1 MPSRLLAASLALLA
15 AATSV
20 RADSRESA
28 FWGKELLGP
37 DTWSRVLKIENAAP
51 TVRYPAQF
59 YALVFEFE
67 GVLWFYTESDGTQ
80 SLSQQVGQVRT
91 DKQNY
96 LALARGLHAGFT
108 RVTDG
113 ACDQPPLTALVDNKL
128 PRGCFLYC
136 MLNWRRLETFGAP
149 ARGQLLTYY
158 INTPTGSRGHTVLLY
173 RYGKKHFLFDP
184 ADTELERTLLTPPPE
199 DPLEA
204 ANVFAPRWG
213 AVFPVSAV
221 LLDVHR
227 TNRRVKEPIFRKR
240 SVSPSLAVSAVP

>member
-1 MPSRLLAASLALLA
+1 MRSRLLAALLALMA
-15 AATSV
+15 AVTNG

-37 DTWSRVLKIENAAP
+37 ATWSRVLLIENAAP
-51 TVRYPAQF
+51 TIRYPAKF
-59 YALVFEFE
+59 YALAFEFE
-67 GVLWFYTESDGTQ
+67 GLLWFYTETDGTQ
-80 SLSQQVGQVRT
+80 SLSQHFGQVRT
-91 DKQNY
+91 DKQNC
-96 LALARGLHAGFT
+96 LALARGLHPGFT

-113 ACDQPPLTALVDNKL
+113 ACDQPPLTALIDNKL

-136 MLNWRRLETFGAP
+136 ILNWRRLETFGTP

-158 INTPTGSRGHTVLLY
+158 INTPDGSRGHTVLLY
-173 RYGKKHFLFDP
+173 RYGRKHFLFDP
-184 ADTELERTLLTPPPE
+184 ADTELERALLTPPPE

-221 LLDVHR
+221 LLDIHR
-227 TNRRVKEPIFRKR
+227 TSRRVKEPIFRKR
-240 SVSPSLAVSAVP
+240 SVASSLAVSAVP